1 VKAGLLL
8 TFLALLPALF
18 PAAAPGAEREDPVR
32 LTVLFTNDAHGYI
45 EPCG

>member
-1 VKAGLLL
+1 MRFLLM
-8 TFLALLPALF
+8 FLALLFALF
-18 PAAAPGAEREDPVR
+18 PVADCGAGEGEPIR